1 MADLSPLQMVEE
13 IEHGL
18 RMHDFNRQDLAKHM
32 RCISLIDLLVE
43 HFCDCDNATWEVI
56 QLRTYSDSVFTTHR
70 DSIVKVDFELDRKV
84 ALACCRNLKQ
94 MIKEQPAQA
103 VA

>member
-1 MADLSPLQMVEE
+1 MADLSPLQMIEE

-18 RMHDFNRQDLAKHM
+18 RTQDFNRKDLAKYQ
-32 RCISLIDLLVE
+32 RCVSLIDLLVK
-43 HFCDCDNATWEVI
+43 HFGDCDDAAWEVI

-70 DSIVKVDFELDRKV
+70 DSIVKTDLELDRTV
-84 ALACCRNLKQ
+84 ALACCKNLKQ
-94 MIKEQPAQA
+94 IVREQASHA